1 MSNRTRTNMKLTAD
15 EGTAGG
21 AGKAATESELREN
34 LAAAYRLTHMLG
46 MDYLIYNHITVRVPG
61 PEKHFL
67 INPFGLAYDEITA
80 SNLLKI
86 DLDGNIVE
94 GPSNQS
100 VNYAGFIIHGAIH
113 DRVPD
118 LHCVMHTH
126 VEAGMA
132 IAAMETELLPVNQD
146 ALIFYDRVG
155 YHDFEG
161 IVSTHEERERML
173 AAMGNKPVLVLRNH
187 GLLTAAPTI
196 AGAFIL
202 MVFLDRACRA
212 QLDLLKSGQKIVLP
226 SPEVCQHTASQ
237 YWKGAIPP
245 ASFGQQA
252 FAALKRRLDRQTTDY
267 KK

>member
-1 MSNRTRTNMKLTAD
+1 MSNRTGTKMKLTAD
-15 EGTAGG
+15 EGVEAPGH
-21 AGKAATESELREN
+21 ATETEAELREN

-46 MDYLIYNHITVRVPG
+46 MDYMIYNHITVRVPG
-61 PEKHFL
+61 PDKHFL
-67 INPFGLAYDEITA
+67 INPFGLSYDEITA

-86 DLDGNIVE
+86 DLDGNII
-94 GPSNQS
+94 GGQSGQS

-113 DRVPD
+113 DRAPG

-132 IAAMETELLPVNQD
+132 IAAMETKLLPTNQD

-161 IVSTHEERERML
+161 IVSTVDERERML
-173 AAMGNKPVLVLRNH
+173 AAMGDKPVLILRNH

-212 QLDLLKSGQKIVLP
+212 QLNLLQSGQKIVVP
-226 SPEVCQHTASQ
+226 PEDVCRHTASQ
-237 YWKGAIPP
+237 YWTGTIPP

-267 KK
+267 KN

>member
-1 MSNRTRTNMKLTAD
+1 MSNRSGTKMKLTAD
-15 EGTAGG
+15 EGMEAPGHTT
-21 AGKAATESELREN
+21 ATEAELRQD

-46 MDYLIYNHITVRVPG
+46 MDYMIYNHITVRVPG

-67 INPFGLAYDEITA
+67 INPFGLSYDEITA

-86 DLDGNIVE
+86 DLEGNIVE
-94 GPSNQS
+94 GPSSQS

-132 IAAMETELLPVNQD
+132 IAAMETKLLPINQD

-161 IVSTHEERERML
+161 IVSTEDERERML
-173 AAMGNKPVLVLRNH
+173 AAMGDRPVLVLRNH

-196 AGAFIL
+196 AGAFVL

-212 QLDLLKSGQKIVLP
+212 QLSLLQSGQKIVLP
-226 SPEVCQHTASQ
+226 PDDICRHTASQ

-252 FAALKRRLDRQTTDY
+252 FAALKRRLDRQTVDY
-267 KK
+267 KN